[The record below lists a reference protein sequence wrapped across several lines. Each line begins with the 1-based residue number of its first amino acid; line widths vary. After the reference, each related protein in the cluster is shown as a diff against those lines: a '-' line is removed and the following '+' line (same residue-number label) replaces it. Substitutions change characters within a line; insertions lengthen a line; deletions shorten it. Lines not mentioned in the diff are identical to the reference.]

1 MGWSKYA
8 EDNYELF
15 LERLYYRGETTYSTR
30 FWELPLPEDTD
41 EDEELTE
48 PSKFSR

>member
-30 FWELPLPEDTD
+30 FWKLPLPEDTD
-41 EDEELTE
+41 EDEEPTE
-48 PSKFSR
+48 PSKF

>member
-15 LERLYYRGETTYSTR
+15 LERIYYRGETTYPTRR
-30 FWELPLPEDTD
+30 FWELPLQEDTD

-48 PSKFSR
+48 PSKF